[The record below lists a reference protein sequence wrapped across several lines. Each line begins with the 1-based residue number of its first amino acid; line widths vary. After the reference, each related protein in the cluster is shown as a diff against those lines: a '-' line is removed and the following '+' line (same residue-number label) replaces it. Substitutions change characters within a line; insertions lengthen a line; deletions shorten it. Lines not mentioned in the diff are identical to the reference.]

1 MDNINENILL
11 EKIRNLETKYEE
23 TVSLL
28 NSTLDSIMEGILV
41 VDILGKIVF
50 FNKTFLDIWSIPE
63 EIINERDDDKTL
75 GFVIGQLKN
84 ADSFMDK
91 VNQLYS
97 KPKAVS
103 HDILQ
108 FKDGRIIERFSKP
121 QTISGDIIG
130 RVWSFFDITD
140 KIITDETLIKEK
152 DMLQAL
158 LNNIPDTIYFKDKDS
173 KFTRINKAHSKILGI
188 SDPKDAVGKSDFD
201 FFELDH
207 AKAAFDD
214 EQSIIKSKRPLISKP
229 EKIKLSDNKFRWV
242 TSTKVP
248 IMNVQNECIGLVGI
262 SRDITSAKIA
272 EEKLERYSEELKEL
286 NASKDKLFSI
296 IAHDLRG
303 PFSPL
308 LGLSEIMVNESN
320 TLSREDIR
328 DYSNEIY
335 KALKNEFTLLENL
348 LNWSRLETGNM
359 KYSPEK
365 INLNE
370 KAESV
375 IGLLLGNAK
384 LKGVSLSN
392 EIGKDVFVSA
402 DPTMLHSIL
411 QNLIANSIKFT
422 NIGDKIKISLGKDK
436 KDFVRV
442 TVSDTGVG
450 MQIDQA
456 KNLFGIAATS
466 TIGTN
471 NEKGTGL
478 GLMICKEMVERHGG
492 TISVKSEAGIGT
504 DISFTLPRVL

>member
-1 MDNINENILL
+1 MDNINENLLL
-11 EKIRNLETKYEE
+11 ERIRNLETKYEE

-28 NSTLDSIMEGILV
+28 NSTLDSIIEGILV

-50 FNKTFLDIWSIPE
+50 FNKIFLDIWAIPE

-75 GFVIGQLKN
+75 GFVLSQLKN
-84 ADSFMDK
+84 SDSFIDK

-108 FKDGRIIERFSKP
+108 FKDGRIIERFSRP
-121 QTISGDIIG
+121 QTLNGDIIG

-158 LNNIPDTIYFKDKDS
+158 LNNIPDTIYFKDKNS
-173 KFTRINKAHSKILGI
+173 KFTRINKAHAKILGI

-201 FFELDH
+201 FFEIDH

-214 EQSIIKSKRPLISKP
+214 EQSIIQSKQPLISKS
-229 EKIKLSDNKFRWV
+229 EKIKLAEDKFRWV

-262 SRDITSAKIA
+262 SRDISSAKIA
-272 EEKLERYSEELKEL
+272 EEKLEKYSEELKEL

-296 IAHDLRG
+296 IAHDLRS

-308 LGLSEIMVNESN
+308 LGLSEIMANESDS
-320 TLSREDIR
+320 LSSEDFK
-328 DYSNEIY
+328 DYSKEIY
-335 KALKNEFTLLENL
+335 NALKNEYTLLENL
-348 LNWSRLETGNM
+348 LNWSRLETGKM
-359 KYSPEK
+359 KYCPEK
-365 INLNE
+365 INIHD

-375 IGLLLGNAK
+375 ISLLLGNAK
-384 LKGVSLSN
+384 LKGVALSN
-392 EIGKDVFVSA
+392 EINKNVFVSA

-411 QNLIANSIKFT
+411 QNLIANSLKFT
-422 NIGDKIKISLGKDK
+422 NSGDKIKVTLRKDNNN
-436 KDFVRV
+436 FVRV
-442 TVSDTGVG
+442 RVSDTGVG
-450 MQIDQA
+450 MDIDQT
-456 KNLFGIAATS
+456 KKLFGMNATS
-466 TIGTN
+466 TIGTKD
-471 NEKGTGL
+471 EKGTGL
-478 GLMICKEMVERHGG
+478 GLLICKEMVELHGG
-492 TISVKSEAGIGT
+492 AISAKSELGKGT
-504 DISFTLPRVL
+504 DISFTLPSIL